1 MAGMNLHLIT
11 NAAVYLDGN
20 NYVGRCEEVDLG
32 SVKAT
37 MTDFQGLGMVA
48 AIELPA
54 GFDKVEGKI
63 IWNSQ
68 YEEAARACAV
78 PFKSVQLQLRS
89 QIDAWNAQGRA
100 EQVPLVTLMT
110 VLFKEYPLGGFKP
123 REKVTFETSFSA
135 TYVQQKVNGR
145 EVFKLDCMSNI
156 YSVNGQDQ
164 LTTYRRNLGI
174 S

>member
-48 AIELPA
+48 AIELPT
-54 GFDKVEGKI
+54 GFDKIEGKI
-63 IWNSQ
+63 VWNSK
-68 YEEAARACAV
+68 YVEAARACAV
-78 PFKSVQLQLRS
+78 PFKTVQLQLRS
-89 QIDAWNAQGRA
+89 QIDGWNAQGRA
-100 EQVPLVTLMT
+100 EQVQLVTLMT
-110 VLFKEYPLGGFKP
+110 VLFKEYPLGSFKP
-123 REKVTFETSFSA
+123 REKVTFETPFSA
-135 TYVQQKVNGR
+135 TYVQQKIDGR
-145 EVFKLDCMSNI
+145 EVFKLDCMNNI

-164 LTTYRRNLGI
+164 LTEYRRNLGMN
-174 S
+174 